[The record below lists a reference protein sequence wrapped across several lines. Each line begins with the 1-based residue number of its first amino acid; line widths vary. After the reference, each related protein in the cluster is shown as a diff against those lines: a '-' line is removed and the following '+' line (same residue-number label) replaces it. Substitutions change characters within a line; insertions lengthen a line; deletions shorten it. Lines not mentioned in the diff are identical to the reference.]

1 MRQAERLIFD
11 LCRGLPVLLRGEEG
25 RDRDSSWLGVPL
37 EGIDAAAL
45 KEAAAQSGAL
55 PSQVL
60 SSHRLASLGIACDGI
75 GARLSFTALP
85 EAADVLR
92 HALAPGASLPEKPTA
107 MNAGERAALLLMR
120 RAQLIPSALVFP
132 VSRAQQDE
140 IERLCVGGE
149 LLAARTEAA
158 IALCE
163 SGADKV
169 RPVSEAR
176 VSLSGLGDSRFIVFR
191 EENGSREHIAVLLG
205 ERENWREDV
214 PVRVHSACLTG
225 DLFGSQHCDCGAQ
238 LRNGLRLIR
247 ELGGGVLLYLAQEGR
262 GIGLANKLRAY
273 CLQGEG
279 FDTIDADRV
288 IGFGQDERD
297 YRAAHEMLATLDISR
312 IELLTNNPE
321 KVRALR
327 EAGIDVVR
335 RRALFGQLT
344 DSNRHYLHT
353 KARRHGHMLDDL
365 LAETVPVRP

>member
-11 LCRGLPVLLRGEEG
+11 LRRGLPVVLRGDG
-25 RDRDSSWLGVPL
+25 DRCSWLVAPL
-37 EGIDAAAL
+37 EGIDAVAL
-45 KEAAAQSGAL
+45 KEAAAQSDAL

-60 SSHRLASLGIACDGI
+60 SFHRLASLGIACDGI
-75 GARLSFTALP
+75 GASLPFAALP

-92 HALAPGASLPEKPTA
+92 HALASDASLPVMPA
-107 MNAGERAALLLMR
+107 PMNAGAHAALLLTR
-120 RAQLIPSALVFP
+120 RARLIPSALVFP
-132 VSRAQQDE
+132 VAPQRRDE
-140 IERLCVGGE
+140 IERLCARGE
-149 LLAARTEAA
+149 LLAARAEAA

-163 SGADKV
+163 GRPGKV
-169 RPVSEAR
+169 LAVSEAR
-176 VSLSGLGDSRFIVFR
+176 VSLSGLGNSRFVVFR
-191 EENGSREHIAVLLG
+191 EEDGCREHVAVILG
-205 ERENWREDV
+205 ERENWREEV

-238 LRNGLRLIR
+238 LRNGLRVIR

-273 CLQGEG
+273 CLQDEG
-279 FDTIDADRV
+279 FDTIDADRI

-297 YRAAHEMLATLDISR
+297 YRAAHEMLAALAIFR
-312 IELLTNNPE
+312 IELLTNNPG

-344 DSNRHYLHT
+344 DRNRRYLHT
-353 KARRHGHMLDDL
+353 KARRHGHMLDEL
-365 LAETVPVRP
+365 LAGVAQP